1 MLLDNDDTIAAVA
14 SPHGKAAR
22 GILRVSGPHTVTL
35 CQELFSPDHAAVPL
49 DTNTAR
55 RYTGSWPIGNNPQSG
70 SSPPANPPVDLPV
83 DLHLWPNTAS
93 YTGQPSAEIHTVG
106 SEPVLQQLLA
116 ELLDHKTTLVRA
128 ARRGEFTLRAF
139 LAGRIDLV
147 QAEAVLGVI
156 EAEDSTGLTIALRQ
170 LAGGLSEPLT
180 QLRQQLVLLLAD
192 LEAGLDFA
200 DEDIQFVSRPQRQQR
215 LEQLIQSLTTIRHQS
230 RTRMTSPSQNQV
242 VIAGLP
248 NAGKSTLLNSLT
260 QNESAI
266 TSPRAGTTRDV
277 ITANV
282 TLDGL
287 DVQLLDTAGWEPTAA
302 HTAAHTAAQP
312 TASINQLARQQ
323 RLEQLQH
330 AQLVLWC
337 LSTPTADT
345 HTSTHMLN
353 DQQARLEVQAQGTP
367 MLVLFCRSDLATAD
381 HNELLSD
388 AELAVSSTTGD
399 GMSQLRDALVNRLS
413 VDPTGPSSVV
423 GSTAARTSQALERT
437 ESRLVAAAEVEDE
450 LLVAVEIREAL
461 DQLGSVMGTVYTEDI
476 LDQVFSKFCI
486 GK

>member
-215 LEQLIQSLTTIRHQS
+215 LEQLIQSLNTIRHQS

-302 HTAAHTAAQP
+302 HTAAQP

-345 HTSTHMLN
+345 PTSTHLLN
-353 DQQARLEVQAQGTP
+353 DQRARLEVQGTP

>member
-35 CQELFSPDHAAVPL
+35 CQELFSPDHAADPAPKPL

-70 SSPPANPPVDLPV
+70 SSPPANLPV
-83 DLHLWPNTAS
+83 SLHLWPNTAS

-156 EAEDSTGLTIALRQ
+156 EAEDSARLTIALRQ

-215 LEQLIQSLTTIRHQS
+215 LEQLVQSLTTIRHQS

-277 ITANV
+277 VAANV

-287 DVQLLDTAGWEPTAA
+287 DVQLLDTAGWEPTAT
-302 HTAAHTAAQP
+302 HTATHTG
-312 TASINQLARQQ
+312 SINQLARQQ

-345 HTSTHMLN
+345 PTSTHLLN
-353 DQQARLEVQAQGTP
+353 DQRARLEVQGTP

-381 HNELLSD
+381 HDELLDD
-388 AELAVSSTTGD
+388 AELAVSSTSGD

-437 ESRLVAAAEVEDE
+437 ESRLAAAAEVEDE